1 MAAAALKAQLNAL
14 LDSMF
19 TTGIVDEAFQH
30 LRSVEQE
37 GFLAEVVN
45 LFLQDAD
52 NILNEVA
59 HLLNQPVVNFGR
71 VGALVHQL
79 KGCSASVGAKKVN
92 LSCTHFRQFYE
103 AQSKEGCLMALD
115 LVRNEFYDV
124 RNKLQTMI
132 QLEQQIAAMG
142 PQ

>member
-19 TTGIVDEAFQH
+19 ATGIVDEGFQH

-37 GFLAEVVN
+37 GFLAQVIN
-45 LFLQDAD
+45 IFLHDAD
-52 NILNEVA
+52 NILHEIA
-59 HLLNQPVVNFGR
+59 RLLNLPVVNFGR
-71 VGALVHQL
+71 VGALVHEL
-79 KGCSASVGAKKVN
+79 KGCSGSVVAKKVN

-103 AQSKEGCLMALD
+103 AESKEGCLMALD
-115 LVRNEFYDV
+115 LVRNEFYEV
-124 RNKLQTMI
+124 FNKLQTMM

>member
-1 MAAAALKAQLNAL
+1 MAAPALRGQLNAL

-19 TTGIVDEAFQH
+19 ATGIVDEAFQH

-45 LFLQDAD
+45 LFLHDAD

-59 HLLNQPVVNFGR
+59 FRLNQPMVNFDS

-79 KGCSASVGAKKVN
+79 KGCSGSVGAKKMN

-103 AQSKEGCLMALD
+103 AQSKEGCLMSLD
-115 LVRNEFYDV
+115 LIRNEFYDV

>member
-59 HLLNQPVVNFGR
+59 HLLSIPR
-71 VGALVHQL
+71 PLRPPSPSALVISCWL
-79 KGCSASVGAKKVN
+79 VLISSA
-92 LSCTHFRQFYE
+92 LS
-103 AQSKEGCLMALD
+103 A
-115 LVRNEFYDV
+115 
-124 RNKLQTMI
+124 
-132 QLEQQIAAMG
+132 
-142 PQ
+142 

>member
-1 MAAAALKAQLNAL
+1 MAAAALRGQLNAL

-19 TTGIVDEAFQH
+19 ATGIVDEAFQH

-37 GFLAEVVN
+37 GFLVEVVN
-45 LFLQDAD
+45 LFLHDAD

-59 HLLNQPVVNFGR
+59 FRLNQPVVNFDS

-79 KGCSASVGAKKVN
+79 KGCNGSVGAKKVN

-103 AQSKEGCLMALD
+103 AQSKEGCLMSLD
-115 LVRNEFYDV
+115 LIRNEFYDV